1 MYNGPIAQPDWF
13 VIYLK
18 MVTYVRNPDL
28 KTEIIAVTKF
38 LIIYT
43 EDYVCKCHTVIQ
55 NRSFSE
61 HSVGFVSGAIIYFLY
76 RYEI

>member
-1 MYNGPIAQPDWF
+1 MYNGLIAQPDWF

-43 EDYVCKCHTVIQ
+43 EDYVCKCHVVIQ
-55 NRSFSE
+55 NRSLFRTL
-61 HSVGFVSGAIIYFLY
+61 SGIFL
-76 RYEI
+76 RGANF